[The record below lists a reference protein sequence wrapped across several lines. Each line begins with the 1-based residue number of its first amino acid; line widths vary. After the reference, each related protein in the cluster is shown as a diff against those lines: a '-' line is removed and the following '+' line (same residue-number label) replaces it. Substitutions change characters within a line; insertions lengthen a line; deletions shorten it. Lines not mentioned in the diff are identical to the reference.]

1 MSRYLVPGVEHC
13 DADDGTGVVQCCMF
27 GHAHWPHLRSLQL
40 GHCCLARGRV
50 TVYRGAAQLKCDHVK
65 IVTDPNFETL
75 WINKVLFEKRQ
86 QQGIDNS
93 S

>member
-1 MSRYLVPGVEHC
+1 MCPGAWCCVEHC

-50 TVYRGAAQLKCDHVK
+50 TVYRGAAQLKCDLVK